1 MDFTKIILPLREYQ
15 PSAYIRSLLAVTAMD
30 FDEKGT
36 FLQMVV
42 QRVNSEGVKYRN
54 TVASAE
60 DENSVKDICLIYDLS
75 KKDIVQDM
83 ELLKNCIWPDWQMA
97 PAINA
102 RQQGTH
108 LHLSNPEDERT
119 LLYKETVYMSKV
131 ARFGALDDAICGSQD
146 GTLYLFKFQ
155 ALTIERLKVMEFKF
169 DKVMKKDMAATR
181 CYSGHTSMISSIEIS
196 EDRVVCTTSLSDQC
210 IIQWR
215 VEYEDQHWELDF
227 NAFQPETTDPFVEVP
242 THHRF

>member
-1 MDFTKIILPLREYQ
+1 
-15 PSAYIRSLLAVTAMD
+15 
-30 FDEKGT
+30 
-36 FLQMVV
+36 
-42 QRVNSEGVKYRN
+42 
-54 TVASAE
+54 
-60 DENSVKDICLIYDLS
+60 
-75 KKDIVQDM
+75 M
-83 ELLKNCIWPDWQMA
+83 ELLKNCIWPEWQMA
-97 PAINA
+97 PTINA

-108 LHLSNPEDERT
+108 LHLSNPEDERAM
-119 LLYKETVYMSKV
+119 LYKETVYMSKV
-131 ARFGALDDAICGSQD
+131 ARFGRLDDAICGSQD

-169 DKVMKKDMAATR
+169 DKVMKSDMASTR

-227 NAFQPETTDPFVEVP
+227 NAFN
-242 THHRF
+242 